1 MKNRE
6 ILHSFICIALLTL
19 FLGVAF
25 LNVDKSQNP
34 TERTDTGLIKRSPTG
49 QFTRGGTST
58 FTPQARKKKTYSRVI
73 YIGEPTTGLLDFW
86 FKNFL

>member
-6 ILHSFICIALLTL
+6 IIHSFICIALLTL

-25 LNVDKSQNP
+25 LNVDKVQSPDNP
-34 TERTDTGLIKRSPTG
+34 KRTDSGLIKRSPTG

-58 FTPQARKKKTYSRVI
+58 FSRPKQNKKRSQSGVI
-73 YIGEPTTGLLDFW
+73 YIGEPTTGLLDF
-86 FKNFL
+86 

>member
-6 ILHSFICIALLTL
+6 ILHSFICIALLAL

-25 LNVDKSQNP
+25 LNVDKSQP
-34 TERTDTGLIKRSPTG
+34 PSEMTDTGLIKRSPTG

-58 FTPQARKKKTYSRVI
+58 FSPQTKKKKKTYSRVI
-73 YIGEPTTGLLDFW
+73 YIGEPTTGLLDF
-86 FKNFL
+86 